1 MYDHIR
7 EKRLLL
13 ILNPMAGK
21 RLAQSKL
28 YEIIDRFVKEGYEV
42 TVHPTQSRG
51 DATAQ
56 VLQKGERFCRIVCC
70 GGDGTL
76 NEVITGLEGL
86 CIRPELGYIPTG
98 TTNDFA
104 QSLGFS
110 KNPAQ
115 AAETAATGVPFPCDI
130 GRFGDRC
137 FTYIAAFGAF
147 TDVAYTTDQQA
158 KNLFGGIAYFFE
170 GVKRLG
176 SIRSYPMEVVT
187 ETGMI
192 QDEFIFGAVANSLS
206 IAGHRGFFADD
217 VSLNDGQFEVLL
229 IRRPQT
235 PADLNKIISDLLTQQ
250 FDQQQIRCFRASSIS
265 FRAAAPTAWTL
276 DGEDGGGHLEASICC
291 LPKAV
296 TFIIDPYPQ
305 ALREEKK
312 TGSPSLVPEPNP

>member
-1 MYDHIR
+1 MCDHIP

-21 RLAQSKL
+21 RLAQSHL
-28 YEIIDRFVKEGYEV
+28 YEIIDRFVKAGYEV
-42 TVHPTQSRG
+42 TVHPTQNRG
-51 DATAQ
+51 DATVQ
-56 VLQKGERFCRIVCC
+56 VQKKGERFQRIVCC

-76 NEVITGLEGL
+76 NEVITGLERL
-86 CIRPELGYIPTG
+86 DIRPELGYIPTG

-130 GRFGDRC
+130 GRFGGRC

-158 KNLFGGIAYFFE
+158 KNLFGRIAYLFE

-176 SIRSYPMEVVT
+176 NLRSFPMEVVT
-187 ETGMI
+187 ETGVI

-235 PADLNKIISDLLTQQ
+235 PADLNRIIGDLLTQQ
-250 FDQQQIRCFRASSIS
+250 FDQQQIRCFKSSSIR
-265 FRAAAPTAWTL
+265 FHAAEPLSWTL
-276 DGEDGGGHLEASICC
+276 DGEDGGQHLEADICC
-291 LPKAV
+291 LTRAITFV
-296 TFIIDPYPQ
+296 TDPYPQ
-305 ALREEKK
+305 AAREDKRAE
-312 TGSPSLVPEPNP
+312 SPALSPEPQS